1 MAASNNQP
9 QIPNQNDSTSHLYD
23 GKTVRAAAPSRK
35 KAAGSLKSTT
45 EIPKDA
51 IPEVQ
56 IPSFVESLLGG
67 PIVPKIKFLP
77 ADKMVKNLQ
86 LSSYG
91 VLLILTFLTFLTTPS
106 SGTIWQTILGTG
118 VITNSMHLLV
128 LTSAGLIGL
137 YSIKIRDPRWMLAS
151 YILFIFFGLRFAS
164 SQVTLAWGGGDG
176 DVFDLDKNTW
186 MEMFLVVL
194 YAVSLVMYLELTNS
208 IIRFSM
214 LDTSIKTNEVYVM
227 NVKNIVKK
235 YYRSIFINP
244 TVAAILAALVL
255 SINTIIPFFINW
267 FSSETALRME
277 NSVELISVYGVAIGS
292 LIVFAIVGLLFAI
305 NLPLRIQ
312 KYRENNN
319 SEKSDS

>member
-1 MAASNNQP
+1 MTAGNKIIP
-9 QIPNQNDSTSHLYD
+9 QIPNPNQNNSTAHLYD

-35 KAAGSLKSTT
+35 KAAGSMKLGT

-67 PIVPKIKFLP
+67 PIVPRVKFLP

-86 LSSYG
+86 LSAYG
-91 VLLILTFLTFLTTPS
+91 ILFILTFLTFITTPS

-118 VITNSMHLLV
+118 VFTNIMHLLV
-128 LTSAGLIGL
+128 LTSAGLIGV
-137 YSIKIRDPRWMLAS
+137 YSIKARDPRWMLAS
-151 YILFIFFGLRFAS
+151 YLLFIFFGLRFAS
-164 SQVTLAWGGGDG
+164 SQVTLAWGGGEG
-176 DVFDLDKNTW
+176 DVFNLDQNTW
-186 MEMFLVVL
+186 MEMLLVVL

-208 IIRFSM
+208 VIRFSM

-227 NVKNIVKK
+227 NVKSIVKK

-255 SINTIIPFFINW
+255 SINTIIPFFISW
-267 FSSETALRME
+267 FSSETAFRME

-292 LIVFAIVGLLFAI
+292 LIVFAIVGALFAI

-312 KYRENNN
+312 KYREKTS
-319 SEKSDS
+319 SE